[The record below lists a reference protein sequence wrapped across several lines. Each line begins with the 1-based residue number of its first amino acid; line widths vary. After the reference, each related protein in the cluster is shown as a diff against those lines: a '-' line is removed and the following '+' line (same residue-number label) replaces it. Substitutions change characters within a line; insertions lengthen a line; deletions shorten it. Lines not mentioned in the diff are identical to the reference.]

1 MNSQTVYRP
10 LFDRYPG
17 LRDKLPLIELA
28 TLPTPIQAPQQLARE
43 IGVDSLLLK
52 RDDLSAQLY
61 GGNKVRKLEF
71 LLADALAGDYGAV
84 LTYGGAGSN
93 HALATAIYAKQSG
106 LDCHAIL
113 AREPA
118 TESVARK
125 LLYHLDLGTQ
135 LESAD
140 TMPAIRAASE
150 RILASDGAV
159 YEIPFGG
166 SSWRGT
172 AGFVNAGLELAGQ
185 VASGDLSP
193 PDFIYMAGGTLG
205 TAAGLALGIRLCQ
218 LPTRVVVVQVTPDT
232 YAAPDLM
239 ARLLSDTNTELHHLD
254 SQIPILDEPMKQ
266 IEMRK
271 EFLGGG
277 YAQATDEGR
286 AAVELLQQ
294 TLGIAL
300 DTTYTAKAMAAL
312 ISDARDGRL
321 DSKQV
326 LFWNTYNSRPYPEHI
341 GDGSWRDLP
350 KAFHQYFNS

>member
-1 MNSQTVYRP
+1 MKRRNPHRP

-17 LRDKLPLIELA
+17 LREKLPLIELA

-43 IGVDSLLLK
+43 IGVDNLLIK

-118 TESVARK
+118 TDAVAKK
-125 LLYHLDLGTQ
+125 LLYHLDLGTR

-140 TMPAIRAASE
+140 TMPAIRAAAE
-150 RILASDGAV
+150 RIRASHGAV

-185 VASGDLSP
+185 VALGELSP
-193 PDFIYMAGGTLG
+193 PDFIYLAGGTLG

-218 LPTRVVVVQVTPDT
+218 LPICIVVVQVTPDT
-232 YAAPDLM
+232 YAAPDLL

-254 SQIPILDEPMKQ
+254 PQVPILDEPMQ
-266 IEMRK
+266 QVEMRK

-277 YAQATDEGR
+277 YAQVTDEGR
-286 AAVELLQQ
+286 VAVELLQQ
-294 TLGIAL
+294 TLGMAL

-312 ISDARDGRL
+312 ISDARAGRL
-321 DSKQV
+321 DSRQV
-326 LFWNTYNSRPYPEHI
+326 LFWNTYNSRPYPERI

-350 KAFHQYFNS
+350 KAFHRYFNS